1 MFDRDDGDSPRGVS
15 PGDGSSRDASP
26 RDVAIRFL
34 ARREYSRVEL
44 ESRLHAKGVESEEIR
59 ATLDDLARDGL
70 QSDAR
75 FAEVFVR
82 SRVARGQGPVRIR
95 VDLGQR
101 GISEPLM
108 TLAFETESP
117 DWQALACQALA
128 KRFDDPGATPRE
140 RAKRERFLAGRGF
153 EFDDVRHAM
162 ACAWQDEA

>member
-1 MFDRDDGDSPRGVS
+1 M
-15 PGDGSSRDASP
+15 
-26 RDVAIRFL
+26 AIQFL

-44 ESRLHAKGVESEEIR
+44 ESRMRSKGVENEEIR
-59 ATLDDLARDGL
+59 TTLDDLARADL

-82 SRVARGQGPVRIR
+82 SRVARGQGPVKIR

-108 TLAFETESP
+108 VLAFETESP

-153 EFDDVRHAM
+153 EFDHVRHAM
-162 ACAWQDEA
+162 AYAW